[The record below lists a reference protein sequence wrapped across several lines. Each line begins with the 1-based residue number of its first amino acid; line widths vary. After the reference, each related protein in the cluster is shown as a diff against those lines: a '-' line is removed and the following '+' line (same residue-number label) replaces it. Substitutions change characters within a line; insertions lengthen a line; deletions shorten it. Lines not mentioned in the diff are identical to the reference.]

1 MSVDVPLEKTT
12 VAEKLEL
19 LERLWEDLA
28 RRPHDVPSP
37 DWHGDV
43 LAARIKAV
51 REGRTSFE
59 DWDVVKRR
67 LQARFE

>member
-1 MSVDVPLEKTT
+1 MSVDVPLEKMT
-12 VAEKLEL
+12 VREKLHL

-28 RRPHDVPSP
+28 RRPDDVPSP
-37 DWHGDV
+37 NWHGDV

>member
-1 MSVDVPLEKTT
+1 MSVDVALDKMT
-12 VAEKLEL
+12 VREKLQL

-28 RRPHDVPSP
+28 QRPEDVPSP
-37 DWHGDV
+37 DWHGEV

-51 REGRTSFE
+51 REGRASFE
-59 DWDVVKRR
+59 DWDAAKRR